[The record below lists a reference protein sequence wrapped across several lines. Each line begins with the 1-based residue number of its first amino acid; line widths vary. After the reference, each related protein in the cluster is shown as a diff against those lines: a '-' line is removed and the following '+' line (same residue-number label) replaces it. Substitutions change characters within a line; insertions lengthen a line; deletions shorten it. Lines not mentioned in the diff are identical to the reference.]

1 MALFVSGMARP
12 LIQVQLM
19 IISTFTSN
27 PKRKF
32 TLRPLLEVLLILF
45 GLTLEIN
52 SGLFRMLSEE
62 HGSMKKAQTLGLK

>member
-12 LIQVQLM
+12 LTQEQLM

-27 PKRKF
+27 PKKKF
-32 TLRPLLEVLLILF
+32 TLKPLLEVLLILF
-45 GLTLEIN
+45 GLILEIN

-62 HGSMKKAQTLGLK
+62 HGNMKKAQTLGLK